1 MSDWR
6 PLLNDDP
13 IDWLLEEDNP
23 SVRYFAM
30 RDILGKP
37 GNNPEV
43 KKAKATIMT
52 VGPVP
57 AILAAQDKAGFWGNP
72 KSFYKAKYKGTVW
85 QLITL
90 AELGADGNDPRI
102 RNACE
107 FILDSSQ
114 DKESGGFSEDTAVKT
129 GGGRHSSVYPCLT
142 GNMVFS
148 LIRLG
153 YLDDPRLQRGIEW
166 MTKYQRFDDGDT
178 VAPPGWPY
186 DKYEICWGGHTCHMG
201 VVKMLKALAEIPV
214 DKRTADV
221 KKAIEAGAE
230 YMLIHH
236 VYKRSHN
243 LKRLSKPGW
252 KKFGF
257 PLMYQTDVLEI
268 LGILTRLG
276 YRDERMQE
284 AIDLMVSKQDN
295 QGRWKLE
302 NALNGKFIVDIE
314 ENDKPSKWVTLNA
327 IRVLKRF
334 YGKNPGIGHIDN

>member
-1 MSDWR
+1 MGGWKSF
-6 PLLNDDP
+6 LNNDP
-13 IDWLLEEDNP
+13 IDWLQEDNNP
-23 SVRYFAM
+23 SVRYFTL
-30 RDILGKP
+30 RDIPGKP
-37 GNNPEV
+37 GDEREV
-43 KKAKATIMT
+43 KDTKAAIMT
-52 VGPVP
+52 AGPVP
-57 AILAAQDKAGFWGNP
+57 SILAAQGQAGFWGNP

-102 RNACE
+102 RKACE
-107 FILDSSQ
+107 FILDNSQ

-129 GGGRHSSVYPCLT
+129 GGGRPGGVYPCLT

-153 YLDDPRLQRGIEW
+153 YLGDPRLRRGIEW
-166 MTKYQRFDDGDT
+166 MTKYQRFDDGET

-186 DKYEICWGGHTCHMG
+186 DKDEMCWGRHTCHMG
-201 VVKMLKALAEIPV
+201 VVKMLKALAEIPA
-214 DKRTADV
+214 DKRSGDV

-236 VYKRSHN
+236 IYKRSHN
-243 LKRLSKPGW
+243 LGRVSKPGW

-268 LGILTRLG
+268 LGILTSLG
-276 YRDERMQE
+276 YHDERMQE
-284 AIDLMVSKQDN
+284 AVDLLVSKQDE

-302 NALNGKFIVDIE
+302 STFNGRSCVDIE
-314 ENDKPSKWVTLNA
+314 EMGKPSKWVTLNA
-327 IRVLKRF
+327 IRVLKRY
-334 YGKNPGIGHIDN
+334 YG